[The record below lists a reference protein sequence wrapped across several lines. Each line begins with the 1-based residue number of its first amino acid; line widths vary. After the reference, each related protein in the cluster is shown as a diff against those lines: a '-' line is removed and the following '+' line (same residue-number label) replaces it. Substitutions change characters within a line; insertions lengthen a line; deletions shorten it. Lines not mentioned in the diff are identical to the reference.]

1 MTLVE
6 TDWLSENLS
15 KVKIFDASWHLP
27 NSNRNAFNEFK
38 SIGNVKK
45 HLNLQIDCGIIELFE
60 SLIDDPQ
67 VNFKN
72 RKRIMDICRDWNV
85 LNSTNTLEEFFV

>member
-1 MTLVE
+1 VR
-6 TDWLSENLS
+6 D
-15 KVKIFDASWHLP
+15 
-27 NSNRNAFNEFK
+27 AFNEFK
-38 SIGNVKK
+38 LVGNVKK

>member
-1 MTLVE
+1 MYMCLWVSVCNNSVKVYGAKMKLV
-6 TDWLSENLS
+6 
-15 KVKIFDASWHLP
+15 
-27 NSNRNAFNEFK
+27 
-38 SIGNVKK
+38 GNVKK

-72 RKRIMDICRDWNV
+72 RKRIKFLKRVMAN
-85 LNSTNTLEEFFV
+85 

>member
-1 MTLVE
+1 MIDKL
-6 TDWLSENLS
+6 L
-15 KVKIFDASWHLP
+15 
-27 NSNRNAFNEFK
+27 
-38 SIGNVKK
+38 GNVKK
-45 HLNLQIDCGIIELFE
+45 HLNFLTVCGIIELFE